1 MCLEAAMKRIID
13 GQTYNTE
20 TATEIF
26 VGSGHFQSS
35 GWWGLYQTRAG
46 AFFTIV
52 VNHDG
57 EDVLEF
63 GPVSDEE
70 AQKLLE
76 KHANHLVEKYF
87 DVIEGGSAERR
98 LTIRLPIN
106 LARRIES
113 AAEKK
118 NASVNA
124 YVMRVLEQALNDDDA
139 ARIQRS

>member
-1 MCLEAAMKRIID
+1 MKRIID

-20 TATEIF
+20 TATQIF
-26 VGSGHFQSS
+26 VDGNHFSNA
-35 GWWGLYQTRAG
+35 WWGLYQTRAG
-46 AFFTIV
+46 AFFKIV

-57 EDVLEF
+57 EEVLEF
-63 GPVSDEE
+63 GPVSDHE

-76 KHANHLVEKYF
+76 KNANHLVEKYF

-98 LTIRLPIN
+98 LTVRLPIN
-106 LARRIES
+106 LARRIEE

-124 YVMRVLEQALNDDDA
+124 YVMRALERAVKDDGTLA
-139 ARIQRS
+139 Y

>member
-1 MCLEAAMKRIID
+1 MKRIID

-20 TATEIF
+20 TATQVF
-26 VGSGHFQSS
+26 VGHGHFQSS

-46 AFFTIV
+46 AFFQVV

-57 EDVLEF
+57 EEVLKF
-63 GPVSDEE
+63 GPVTDHE

-87 DVIEGGSAERR
+87 DVVEGGSAERR

-113 AAEKK
+113 AAERK

-124 YVMRVLEQALNDDDA
+124 YVMRALEQAVKDDGA
-139 ARIQRS
+139 APIHHL

>member
-1 MCLEAAMKRIID
+1 MKRIIH

-20 TATEIF
+20 TATEVF
-26 VGSGHFQSS
+26 VAGAGSPFSD

-46 AFFTIV
+46 AFFKIV
-52 VNHDG
+52 ANHDG
-57 EDVLEF
+57 AEVLEF
-63 GPVSDEE
+63 GPIADYE

-98 LTIRLPIN
+98 LTVRLPIN
-106 LARRIES
+106 LARRVEE

-124 YVMRVLEQALNDDDA
+124 YVMRALERAVKEDGAPQPFV
-139 ARIQRS
+139 

>member
-1 MCLEAAMKRIID
+1 VS
-13 GQTYNTE
+13 G
-20 TATEIF
+20 
-26 VGSGHFQSS
+26 GSHFQSS

>member
-1 MCLEAAMKRIID
+1 MKRIID

-20 TATEIF
+20 TATRVF
-26 VGSGHFQSS
+26 VGGSSHASSG

-46 AFFTIV
+46 AFFQIV

-57 EDVLEF
+57 EEVLEF
-63 GPVSDEE
+63 GPVTDEE

-106 LARRIES
+106 LARRVEN
-113 AAEKK
+113 AAEMKK
-118 NASVNA
+118 ASVNA
-124 YVMRVLEQALNDDDA
+124 YVMRALERAVKEDGGSPVGA
-139 ARIQRS
+139 